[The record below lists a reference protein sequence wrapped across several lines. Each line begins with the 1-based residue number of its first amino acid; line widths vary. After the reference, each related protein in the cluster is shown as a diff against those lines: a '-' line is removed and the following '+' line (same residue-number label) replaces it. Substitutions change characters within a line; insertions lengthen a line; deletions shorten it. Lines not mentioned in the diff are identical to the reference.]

1 MLRMM
6 MWQPKDGDARFM
18 EMMHDFVATYRL
30 QVATTEDF
38 KAMVE
43 KHMTPQMDVEGTHT
57 MDWFFREYVY
67 GTDLPSYHFESQMTP
82 GDNGGVSL
90 HVKIVQSGVPD
101 NFHNIVP
108 LYLEMQDGR
117 VLRIGS
123 ARITGNATVE
133 NTFPLAKSPTPIKKV
148 WINYNYDVLCLEN

>member
-1 MLRMM
+1 
-6 MWQPKDGDARFM
+6 
-18 EMMHDFVATYRL
+18 
-30 QVATTEDF
+30 
-38 KAMVE
+38 
-43 KHMTPQMDVEGTHT
+43 
-57 MDWFFREYVY
+57 
-67 GTDLPSYHFESQMTP
+67 
-82 GDNGGVSL
+82 VSL

-108 LYLEMQDGR
+108 LYLELQDGR

-123 ARITGNATVE
+123 ARITGNSTVE